1 MRPARPKVAGEEWHA
16 YENFHS
22 GFVSSLLV
30 IINENSKEDL
40 GSVYVS
46 KEYKIWN
53 SRVELTHHGQ
63 VAEKPRDL
71 RELIKIFLQESKN
84 CAKLVFSQEIMHLI
98 PIVLS
103 STI

>member
-1 MRPARPKVAGEEWHA
+1 MKIQRKIKVPCMLAKNKKFGTE
-16 YENFHS
+16 
-22 GFVSSLLV
+22 
-30 IINENSKEDL
+30 
-40 GSVYVS
+40 
-46 KEYKIWN
+46 
-53 SRVELTHHGQ
+53 ELTHHGQ

-103 STI
+103 CTI